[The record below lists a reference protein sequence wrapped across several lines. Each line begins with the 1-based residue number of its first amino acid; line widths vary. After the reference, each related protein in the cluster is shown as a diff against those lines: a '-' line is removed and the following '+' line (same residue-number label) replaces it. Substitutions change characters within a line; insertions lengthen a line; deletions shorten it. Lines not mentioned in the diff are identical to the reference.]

1 MAWAAPVP
9 FGAACLALLLLL
21 SPPALAQQ
29 AGAAAGPA
37 AGPAPAPAAAAAAVD
52 GAAPPTPA
60 EAAQQ
65 EAALLAFKS
74 SLDNGAE
81 ALPSWLPGTDVCAW
95 TGIR

>member
-1 MAWAAPVP
+1 MAWAAPLP

-21 SPPALAQQ
+21 APQALAQQ

-37 AGPAPAPAAAAAAVD
+37 AGPAPTPAAAAAVD